1 MTNGKVW
8 EIGHAMMHLIWFEL
22 VKTFTRRRTYIGFL
36 AFGVIVPLVVAGL
49 KLGGQHSFERH
60 LLSLLQND
68 FVIGGNVLNG
78 WFFGFFFM
86 GALWVHI
93 PIVLTIV
100 AGDQIAGEGNA
111 GTFRFLLIH
120 AVSRTRIIVAK
131 FIVTLIYTALMVLFI
146 GGLTLGLSLWA
157 FGSGDLLIIRR
168 GILVIPEARLPYLFL
183 VAYGLATLAMF
194 VVSSLC
200 FLFSALTDNSIGP
213 IIATMAVII
222 VSIII
227 ITLPFEL
234 FQAIRPY
241 LFVNYFDA
249 WQKVF
254 DDPIPWEVI
263 RTNIIILVGFLG
275 VFFLTATVY
284 FARKDILS

>member
-1 MTNGKVW
+1 MMRL
-8 EIGHAMMHLIWFEL
+8 IGYEL
-22 VKTFTRRRTYIGFL
+22 VKTFTRLRTFIGFI
-36 AFGVIVPLVVAGL
+36 AFGVIVPMVVMGL
-49 KLGGQHSFERH
+49 KLGGQNSFEKKV
-60 LLSLLQND
+60 LSLLQND
-68 FVIGGNVLNG
+68 FLVGGNVLNG

-86 GALWVHI
+86 GALWVHV

-111 GTFRFLLIH
+111 GTFRFLLTH
-120 AVSRTRIIVAK
+120 SVSRTRIIMAK
-131 FIVTLIYTALMVLFI
+131 FAVTLIYTAIMVLFI

-157 FGSGDLLIIRR
+157 FGGGDLLVLRR
-168 GILVIPEARLPYLFL
+168 GILVIPEAHLPYHFL
-183 VAYGLATLAMF
+183 MAYGLATLAMF
-194 VVSSLC
+194 VVSSLG
-200 FLFSALTDNSIGP
+200 FLFSSLTDNSIGP

-234 FQAIRPY
+234 FQSIRPY

-254 DDPIPWEVI
+254 DDPIPWKVI
-263 RTNIIILVGFLG
+263 RTNIAILVGFT
-275 VFFLTATVY
+275 VTFFLATVVY
-284 FARKDILS
+284 FSRKDILS

>member
-1 MTNGKVW
+1 MT
-8 EIGHAMMHLIWFEL
+8 HLIRFEL
-22 VKTFTRRRTYIGFL
+22 VKTFTRWRTYIGFL
-36 AFGVIVPLVVAGL
+36 AFGMIVPLVVAGL
-49 KLGGQHSFERH
+49 KLGGKHSFERH

-100 AGDQIAGEGNA
+100 AGDQIAGEANA
-111 GTFRFLLIH
+111 GTFRFLLTH
-120 AVSRTRIIVAK
+120 SVSRTRIIAAK
-131 FIVTLIYTALMVLFI
+131 FIVTLIYTSLMVLFI

-168 GILVIPEARLPYLFL
+168 GILVIPEAQLPEHFL
-183 VAYGLATLAMF
+183 IAYGLATLAMF

-227 ITLPFEL
+227 ISLPFEL

-254 DDPIPWEVI
+254 DDPIPWDVI
-263 RTNIIILVGFLG
+263 RSHVIILGGFIFA
-275 VFFLTATVY
+275 FFLTATVY

>member
-1 MTNGKVW
+1 M
-8 EIGHAMMHLIWFEL
+8 IHLIWFEMI
-22 VKTFTRRRTYIGFL
+22 KTFTRWRTYIGFI
-36 AFGVIVPLVVAGL
+36 AFGIIVPMVVIGL
-49 KLGGQHSFERH
+49 KLGGQNSFKRS

-68 FVIGGNVLNG
+68 FIIGGNVLNG

-86 GALWVHI
+86 GALWVHV

-111 GTFRFLLIH
+111 GTFRFLLTH
-120 AVSRTRIIVAK
+120 SVSRTRIIAAK
-131 FIVTLIYTALMVLFI
+131 FIVTLIYTAVMVLFI
-146 GGLTLGLSLWA
+146 GGLTIGLSLWA
-157 FGSGDLLIIRR
+157 FGGGDLLVIRK
-168 GILVIPEARLPYLFL
+168 GILVIQETRLPYLFL
-183 VAYGLATLAMF
+183 MAYGLATLAMF

-200 FLFSALTDNSIGP
+200 FLFSAFTDNPIGP

-227 ITLPFEL
+227 ISLPFDL
-234 FQAIRPY
+234 FQSVRPY

-254 DDPIPWEVI
+254 DDPVPWDII
-263 RTNIIILVGFLG
+263 RMNIIILAGFMIT
-275 VFFLTATVY
+275 FFLAAVVY
-284 FARKDILS
+284 FSRKDILS

>member
-1 MTNGKVW
+1 M
-8 EIGHAMMHLIWFEL
+8 IRLIWFEL
-22 VKTFTRRRTYIGFL
+22 IKTFTRWRTYIGFM
-36 AFGVIVPLVVAGL
+36 AFGIIVPMVVIGL
-49 KLGGQHSFERH
+49 KLGGQNSFKRS

-68 FVIGGNVLNG
+68 FIIGGNVLNG

-86 GALWVHI
+86 GALWVHV

-111 GTFRFLLIH
+111 GTFRFLLTH
-120 AVSRTRIIVAK
+120 SVSRIRIITAK
-131 FIVTLIYTALMVLFI
+131 FIVTLIYTAVMVLFI
-146 GGLTLGLSLWA
+146 GGLTIGLSLWA
-157 FGSGDLLIIRR
+157 FGGGDLLVIRK
-168 GILVIPEARLPYLFL
+168 GILVIQETRLPYLFL
-183 VAYGLATLAMF
+183 MAYGLATLAMF

-200 FLFSALTDNSIGP
+200 FLFSAFTDNSIGP

-234 FQAIRPY
+234 FQAVRPY

-254 DDPIPWEVI
+254 DDPVPW
-263 RTNIIILVGFLG
+263 NIIRRDITILAGFM
-275 VFFLTATVY
+275 VAFFLTAVVY
-284 FARKDILS
+284 FSRKDILS

>member
-1 MTNGKVW
+1 
-8 EIGHAMMHLIWFEL
+8 MMRLVWFEL
-22 VKTFTRRRTYIGFL
+22 VKTFTRWRTYIGFI
-36 AFGVIVPLVVAGL
+36 AFGLIVPLIVTGL
-49 KLGGQHSFERH
+49 KMGGRQSFESH

-68 FVIGGNVLNG
+68 FIIGGNMLNG

-86 GALWVHI
+86 SALWVHI

-111 GTFRFLLIH
+111 GTFRFLLTH
-120 AVSRTRIIVAK
+120 AISRTKIIAAK
-131 FIVTLIYTALMVLFI
+131 FIVTLIYTAVMVLFI

-157 FGSGDLLIIRR
+157 LGSGDLLIIRQ
-168 GILVIPEARLPYLFL
+168 GILVIPEELLPYHFL
-183 VAYGLATLAMF
+183 IAYGLATLAMF
-194 VVSSLC
+194 VVSTLC

-227 ITLPFEL
+227 ITLPFDL

-254 DDPIPWEVI
+254 DDPIPWGVI
-263 RTNIIILVGFLG
+263 WTNVAILAGFM
-275 VFFLTATVY
+275 VAFFLAALIY
-284 FARKDILS
+284 FTRKDILS

>member
-1 MTNGKVW
+1 M
-8 EIGHAMMHLIWFEL
+8 IHLVWFEL
-22 VKTFTRRRTYIGFL
+22 VKTFTRWRTYIGFI
-36 AFGVIVPLVVAGL
+36 AFGLIVPLIVAGL
-49 KLGGQHSFERH
+49 KMGGQRSFERH

-68 FVIGGNVLNG
+68 FVIGGNVMNG

-111 GTFRFLLIH
+111 GTFRFLLTH
-120 AVSRTRIIVAK
+120 AVSRSRIITAK
-131 FIVTLIYTALMVLFI
+131 FIVTLLYTALVVLFI

-168 GILVIPEARLPYLFL
+168 GILVIPEAELPYHFL
-183 VAYGLATLAMF
+183 MAYGLATLAMF

-200 FLFSALTDNSIGP
+200 FLFSSLTDNSIGP

-227 ITLPFEL
+227 ISLPFEL

-254 DDPIPWEVI
+254 DDPIPWGVI
-263 RTNIIILVGFLG
+263 RRNVAILVGFTAA
-275 VFFLTATVY
+275 FFLTAVAY

>member
-1 MTNGKVW
+1 
-8 EIGHAMMHLIWFEL
+8 MMHLVRFEL
-22 VKTFTRRRTYIGFL
+22 IKTFTRWRTYIGFL
-36 AFGVIVPLVVAGL
+36 AFGIIVPLVVIGL
-49 KLGGQHSFERH
+49 KLGGKLSFERH

-86 GALWVHI
+86 GALWVHV

-111 GTFRFLLIH
+111 GTFRFLLVH
-120 AVSRTRIIVAK
+120 TVSRTKILTAK

-146 GGLTLGLSLWA
+146 GGLTLGLSLWV
-157 FGSGDLLIIRR
+157 FGSGDLLVIRR
-168 GILVIPEARLPYLFL
+168 GILVIPEAQLPGHFL
-183 VAYGLATLAMF
+183 IAYGLATLAMF
-194 VVSSLC
+194 VVSSLS

-213 IIATMAVII
+213 IIATMAVLI

-227 ITLPFEL
+227 ISLPFEL
-234 FQAIRPY
+234 FQTIRPY

-254 DDPIPWEVI
+254 DDPIPWDVI
-263 RTNIIILVGFLG
+263 RTNAVILTGFIFA
-275 VFFLTATVY
+275 FFLAAIAC
-284 FARKDILS
+284 FFRKDILS

>member
-1 MTNGKVW
+1 M
-8 EIGHAMMHLIWFEL
+8 
-22 VKTFTRRRTYIGFL
+22 
-36 AFGVIVPLVVAGL
+36 
-49 KLGGQHSFERH
+49 GGQRSFERH

-111 GTFRFLLIH
+111 GTFRFLLTH
-120 AVSRTRIIVAK
+120 AVSRTRIITAK
-131 FIVTLIYTALMVLFI
+131 FIVTLIYTAAMVLFI

-168 GILVIPEARLPYLFL
+168 GILVIPEDELAFHFL
-183 VAYGLATLAMF
+183 MAYGLATLAMF

-222 VSIII
+222 VSILI

-234 FQAIRPY
+234 FQAIRPF

-254 DDPIPWEVI
+254 DDPIPWGVI
-263 RTNIIILVGFLG
+263 RTNVAILAGFMAA
-275 VFFLTATVY
+275 FFLMALVY
-284 FARKDILS
+284 FSRKDILS

>member
-1 MTNGKVW
+1 
-8 EIGHAMMHLIWFEL
+8 MMHLVWFEL
-22 VKTFTRRRTYIGFL
+22 VKTFTRWRTYIGFI
-36 AFGVIVPLVVAGL
+36 AFGLIVPLIVTGL
-49 KLGGQHSFERH
+49 KMGGRQSFERH

-68 FVIGGNVLNG
+68 FIVGGNVLNG

-111 GTFRFLLIH
+111 GTFRFLLTH
-120 AVSRTRIIVAK
+120 AVSRTRIISAK
-131 FIVTLIYTALMVLFI
+131 FIVTLIYTAVMVLFI

-157 FGSGDLLIIRR
+157 FGSGDLLIIRQ
-168 GILVIPEARLPYLFL
+168 GILVIPEELLPYHFL
-183 VAYGLATLAMF
+183 IAYGLATLAMF
-194 VVSSLC
+194 VVSTLC

-222 VSIII
+222 VSILI
-227 ITLPFEL
+227 ITLPFDL
-234 FQAIRPY
+234 FQTIRPY

-254 DDPIPWEVI
+254 DDPIPWGVI
-263 RTNIIILVGFLG
+263 RTNAAILAGFMG
-275 VFFLTATVY
+275 AFFLAALIY
-284 FARKDILS
+284 FTRKDILS

>member
-1 MTNGKVW
+1 
-8 EIGHAMMHLIWFEL
+8 MMHLVRFEL
-22 VKTFTRRRTYIGFL
+22 IKTFTRWRTYIGFV
-36 AFGVIVPLVVAGL
+36 AFGLIVPLIVAGL

-111 GTFRFLLIH
+111 GTFRFLLTH
-120 AVSRTRIIVAK
+120 AVSRSRIITAK
-131 FIVTLIYTALMVLFI
+131 FIVTLIYTAAMVLFI

-157 FGSGDLLIIRR
+157 FGGGDLLVIRR
-168 GILVIPEARLPYLFL
+168 GILVIPEAQLPYHFL
-183 VAYGLATLAMF
+183 MAYGLATLAMF

-200 FLFSALTDNSIGP
+200 FLFSSLTDNSIGP

-222 VSIII
+222 VSILII
-227 ITLPFEL
+227 SLPFEL
-234 FQAIRPY
+234 FQTIRPY
-241 LFVNYFDA
+241 LFLNYFDA

-254 DDPIPWEVI
+254 DDPIPWDVI
-263 RTNIIILVGFLG
+263 RKDVAILAGFLAA
-275 VFFLTATVY
+275 FFLAALAY
-284 FARKDILS
+284 FSRKDILS

>member
-1 MTNGKVW
+1 M
-8 EIGHAMMHLIWFEL
+8 IRLIWFEL
-22 VKTFTRRRTYIGFL
+22 IKTFTRWRTYIGFI
-36 AFGVIVPLVVAGL
+36 AFGIIVPMVVIGL
-49 KLGGQHSFERH
+49 KLGGQNSFKRS

-68 FVIGGNVLNG
+68 FIIGGNVLNG

-86 GALWVHI
+86 GALWVHV

-111 GTFRFLLIH
+111 GTFRFLLTH
-120 AVSRTRIIVAK
+120 SVSRIRIIAAK
-131 FIVTLIYTALMVLFI
+131 FIVTLIYTAVMVLFI
-146 GGLTLGLSLWA
+146 GGLTIGLSLWA
-157 FGSGDLLIIRR
+157 FGGGDLLVIRK
-168 GILVIPEARLPYLFL
+168 GILVIQETRLPYLFL
-183 VAYGLATLAMF
+183 MAYGLATLAMF

-200 FLFSALTDNSIGP
+200 FLFSAFTDNSIGP

-222 VSIII
+222 ISIII
-227 ITLPFEL
+227 ISLPFEL

-254 DDPIPWEVI
+254 DDPVPWNII
-263 RTNIIILVGFLG
+263 RTDISILAGFMIT
-275 VFFLTATVY
+275 FFLAAVVY
-284 FARKDILS
+284 FSRKDILS

>member
-1 MTNGKVW
+1 MR
-8 EIGHAMMHLIWFEL
+8 HLVWFEL
-22 VKTFTRRRTYIGFL
+22 IKTFTRWRTYIGFI

-49 KLGGQHSFERH
+49 KLGGQRSFERR

-111 GTFRFLLIH
+111 GTLRFLLTH
-120 AVSRTRIIVAK
+120 AVSRSRIIAAK
-131 FIVTLIYTALMVLFI
+131 FIVTLIYTAAMVLFI

-157 FGSGDLLIIRR
+157 FGGGDLLVIRR
-168 GILVIPEARLPYLFL
+168 GILVIPEAELPYHFL
-183 VAYGLATLAMF
+183 MAYGLATLAMF

-200 FLFSALTDNSIGP
+200 FLFSSLTDNSIGP

-222 VSIII
+222 VSIVII
-227 ITLPFEL
+227 SLPFEL
-234 FQAIRPY
+234 FQSIRPY

-254 DDPIPWEVI
+254 DDPIPWDVI
-263 RTNIIILVGFLG
+263 RKNVAILAGFLAA
-275 VFFLTATVY
+275 FFLAALAY
-284 FARKDILS
+284 FSRKDILS